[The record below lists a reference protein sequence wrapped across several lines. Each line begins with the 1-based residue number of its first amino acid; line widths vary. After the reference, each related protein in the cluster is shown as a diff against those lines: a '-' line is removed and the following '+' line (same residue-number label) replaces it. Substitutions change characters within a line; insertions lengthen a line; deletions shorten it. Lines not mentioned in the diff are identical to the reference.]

1 MVSQVLSNLHSSLF
15 QPPESQEGRTTAERL
30 RVLEASTRTQA
41 QLNIVTAD
49 GDRVTLTARA
59 EAGVGLADYRSL
71 ASGPG
76 GTLAFEAQVAG
87 FTASRS
93 LEIVT
98 VGDLS
103 KEELHDI
110 GRVVDR
116 IKQVVKKFAKG
127 DLEGA
132 FKKVGKAVERFG
144 EASTLS
150 GFNFTLESHQRLF
163 IGEQSLTTIQS
174 GQRSPSPVS
183 GLIPVL
189 EPEDLSPEEALFL
202 LKQAE
207 ALSRK
212 AESSP
217 LGKPDGS
224 TEPGKETEEPSALST
239 AALVNPPV
247 ISDALAEGDDVDD
260 HDDGDSDRAGT
271 DDNSFRRAVD
281 RVLGMVGEFE
291 AEHHRLGR
299 FIPRLLRETIDELG
313 EEFHQDRERF
323 ILERFQAEI
332 LKQLSE
338 PNDSDTGHRFPFRSA
353 EPFEPTNRLSITI

>member
-1 MVSQVLSNLHSSLF
+1 MIARDQPLAGGILLKLSRVMPRKDLGILKPQGLIMVSQILNNLASSLF

-41 QLNIVTAD
+41 QLTIVTAD

-59 EAGVGLADYRSL
+59 ESGVGLADYRSL

-110 GRVVDR
+110 RHVVDR

-132 FKKVGKAVERFG
+132 FRKVGKAVERFG

-150 GFNFTLESHQRLF
+150 GFDFTLEAQQRLF
-163 IGEQSLTTIQS
+163 IGEQSLTTKS
-174 GQRSPSPVS
+174 GEQ
-183 GLIPVL
+183 
-189 EPEDLSPEEALFL
+189 
-202 LKQAE
+202 
-207 ALSRK
+207 
-212 AESSP
+212 
-217 LGKPDGS
+217 
-224 TEPGKETEEPSALST
+224 TEEPSVLST
-239 AALVNPPV
+239 TALVHPPV

-260 HDDGDSDRAGT
+260 HDDDDDGDSDRADT
-271 DDNSFRRAVD
+271 DVNSFRRAVD
-281 RVLGMVGEFE
+281 HVRGMLAEFE

-299 FIPRLLRETIDELG
+299 FIPRLLRETLGELG

-323 ILERFQAEI
+323 ILQRFQAEI
-332 LKQLSE
+332 LKRLSE

-353 EPFEPTNRLSITI
+353 EHSEPPHRLSITI